1 MKERCCKF
9 EKTVFMSK
17 EKLKKELHELIDN
30 IEDEA
35 LLNIMKEDAVAYQKS
50 SEEIDDLSD
59 LTAEERA
66 ELEEM
71 AKEDPDKD
79 SVSFEEYK
87 KITNEWL
94 SKL

>member
-1 MKERCCKF
+1 
-9 EKTVFMSK
+9 MSK

-87 KITNEWL
+87 KIMNEWL

>member
-1 MKERCCKF
+1 
-9 EKTVFMSK
+9 MSK

-79 SVSFEEYK
+79 TISYEEFK
-87 KITNEWL
+87 NHMQQWL

>member
-1 MKERCCKF
+1 
-9 EKTVFMSK
+9 MSK
-17 EKLKKELHELIDN
+17 DKLKKELHELIDN

-59 LTAEERA
+59 LTPEERA
-66 ELEEM
+66 ELEDM
-71 AKEDPDKD
+71 ATEDPDKD
-79 SVSFEEYK
+79 SISYEEFK
-87 KITNEWL
+87 NHMQQWL

>member
-1 MKERCCKF
+1 
-9 EKTVFMSK
+9 MSK

-30 IEDEA
+30 IEDEE

-50 SEEIDDLSD
+50 SEGIDDLSD
-59 LTAEERA
+59 LTPEERA
-66 ELEEM
+66 ELEAM

-79 SVSFEEYK
+79 TISYEEFK
-87 KITNEWL
+87 NHMQQRL

>member
-1 MKERCCKF
+1 
-9 EKTVFMSK
+9 MSK